1 MNHFLFTF
9 HVPKVKIF
17 KLEQFLILWL
27 SMIKTNLDC
36 VCLHFILIMIDEA
49 LIDECMSMS
58 PTFYCPD
65 RNSQSPGSYF
75 SLLAMPKFL
84 HWFFPLAKRII
95 NILWKINDFILFTY
109 LLFCLSSSLYLILN
123 QILLQEWD
131 FWHCLS
137 MRALWREE
145 SLNHWPPRE
154 VPSYPII

>member
-1 MNHFLFTF
+1 MYELPSF
-9 HVPKVKIF
+9 HLPCIQSENIQTGTVFNSVA
-17 KLEQFLILWL
+17 
-27 SMIKTNLDC
+27 MIKTNLDC

-95 NILWKINDFILFTY
+95 NIL
-109 LLFCLSSSLYLILN
+109 
-123 QILLQEWD
+123 
-131 FWHCLS
+131 
-137 MRALWREE
+137 
-145 SLNHWPPRE
+145 
-154 VPSYPII
+154 